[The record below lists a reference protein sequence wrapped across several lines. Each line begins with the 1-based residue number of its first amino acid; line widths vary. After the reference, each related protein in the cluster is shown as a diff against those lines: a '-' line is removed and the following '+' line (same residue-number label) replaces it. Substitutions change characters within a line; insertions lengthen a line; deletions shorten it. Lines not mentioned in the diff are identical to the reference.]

1 MENGN
6 SRHFCIAWINIIS
19 QIAFSSFSDTKRE
32 LNSGKNS
39 KLILVL
45 FAQTKNLLGWSNLRM
60 DSVSLYMEPLKGHGG
75 GKKFGIGGKI
85 IFQIV
90 FLTLAK
96 IFAFPRE
103 DIIQLS

>member
-1 MENGN
+1 M
-6 SRHFCIAWINIIS
+6 
-19 QIAFSSFSDTKRE
+19 
-32 LNSGKNS
+32 
-39 KLILVL
+39 
-45 FAQTKNLLGWSNLRM
+45 
-60 DSVSLYMEPLKGHGG
+60 SLYMEPLKGHGG
-75 GKKFGIGGKI
+75 GKKIVIGGKI